1 MLRYILLLRQAEQ
14 DVLKNR
20 IQELTEFKLN
30 LEVQVKAV
38 LLQFYLRALNKDD
51 RRFCDTIRI

>member
-1 MLRYILLLRQAEQ
+1 MSDEIEIYDDVKLHFIVRQAEQ

-38 LLQFYLRALNKDD
+38 LFTCTKQR
-51 RRFCDTIRI
+51 

>member
-1 MLRYILLLRQAEQ
+1 MMLRYILLLRQAEQ

-30 LEVQVKAV
+30 LEVRVKVV
-38 LLQFYLRALNKDD
+38 LLQFYLCA
-51 RRFCDTIRI
+51 IVH